1 MIKLQNDYSILS
13 DGTQYTLTK
22 KVIREKKET
31 KEKYEAEQVIG
42 YYSELSQALNGYVR
56 FVMLDKTKSESVS
69 LYQVLDML
77 KELKEEIKAYE

>member
-1 MIKLQNDYSILS
+1 MIKLQNDYSIIS

-22 KVIREKKET
+22 KVMREKKET
-31 KEKYEAEQVIG
+31 KEKYEAEQIIG
-42 YYSELSQALNGYVR
+42 YYSELSQALSGYVR
-56 FVMLDKTKSESVS
+56 FVMLDRTKSEAVS

>member
-1 MIKLQNDYSILS
+1 MIKLQNNFFIES
-13 DGTQYTLTK
+13 DGTQYTLKQT
-22 KVIREKKET
+22 VMREKKET
-31 KEKYEAEQVIG
+31 KEKYEAEQIIG

-56 FVMLDKTKSESVS
+56 FVMLDKTKSEAVS

>member
-1 MIKLQNDYSILS
+1 MIKLQNNFFIES
-13 DGTQYTLTK
+13 DGTQYTLK
-22 KVIREKKET
+22 KIVIRENKET
-31 KEKYEAEQVIG
+31 KEKYEDKEKVG

-56 FVMLDKTKSESVS
+56 FVMLDKTKGEAVS